1 MERLK
6 GKTILIGKEPTQG
19 RLMIAI
25 AGLGKA
31 AAVGAPGSVPNCV
44 SRCKPAEGV
53 AHAKVTIDANGQMT
67 IANMKSANVTYVNGS
82 EIESKRVT
90 SANSL
95 ELGKDRFN
103 CNLPLILETAKNLIP
118 AQPTPPPPAPKV
130 NIRHLETVWDN
141 YDAELER
148 IVKKQQE
155 IGRKRMLPMLI
166 GSFGTIATF
175 FIGKKVTPEGH
186 QSWIEYALPS
196 LVALISCI
204 VIFRNYRTKD
214 TSYEDRKAATEKFTD
229 EYICPNKSCGKFLG
243 SLSYKL
249 LKKQYSMKCPH
260 CKCDFVE

>member
-90 SANSL
+90 STNSL

-130 NIRHLETVWDN
+130 NIRHLETVWDK

-155 IGRKRMLPMLI
+155 IGRKRMLPMML
-166 GSFGTIATF
+166 GSFSAVAAPLLAAF
-175 FIGKKVTPEGH
+175 VTP
-186 QSWIEYALPS
+186 QT
-196 LVALISCI
+196 LVLTTPVAVVSFLLYFI
-204 VIFRNYRTKD
+204 NYRKKD